1 MRKIII
7 FILAIIIVTF
17 VIPVIFT
24 NQRQIETMSRQE
36 EKIEEAEYEYSKYGT
51 IKLLHNLTGE
61 VEELDLDNYL
71 LGVVS
76 AEMPVGY
83 DIEALKAQAVVART
97 YTIYTTIH
105 NKNKH
110 ENADICDNSS
120 CCQAWISKEDRLN
133 KWEEDKREENWR
145 KIEEAV
151 SSTKGKIVTY
161 NGEPIN
167 AFFHSNSG
175 GTTEIPINVW
185 GGSNY
190 PYLQVIAT
198 SGEDNYSQ
206 YQSVVELTK
215 EEVLSRLKEKHEDAE
230 IDWKTEEPIKILE
243 YTESG
248 RVRTV
253 KVGNVNL
260 SGVEAR
266 SIFGLKSANFE
277 TKIEGEKVIFSV
289 KGYGHGV
296 GLSQTGSDSLA
307 KQGKNYEEII
317 KHFYKDIEIT
327 NY

>member
-7 FILAIIIVTF
+7 FVLAIIIFTF
-17 VIPVIFT
+17 VIPIVFT
-24 NQRQIETMSRQE
+24 NKRQIQIVSKTEQTKE
-36 EKIEEAEYEYSKYGT
+36 EVQYEYSKYNK
-51 IKLLHNLTGE
+51 IKLLHYATGE
-61 VEELDLDNYL
+61 TEELNLDDYL

-76 AEMPVGY
+76 AEMPAIY

-97 YTIYTTIH
+97 YTIYTMLH
-105 NKNKH
+105 NESKH
-110 ENADICDNSS
+110 EGADICDNSS

-175 GTTEIPINVW
+175 GTTEVPINVW
-185 GGSNY
+185 GGTEY
-190 PYLQVIAT
+190 PYLQVVAT

-206 YQSVVELTK
+206 YQSIVELTK
-215 EEVLSRLKEKHEDAE
+215 DEVLNKLKEKHNEAE
-230 IDWKTEEPIKILE
+230 INWNEEEPIKIVE

-248 RVRTV
+248 RVRTI
-253 KVGNVNL
+253 KVGNINL

-277 TKIEGEKVIFSV
+277 TKIDGEKVVFSV

-317 KHFYKDIEIT
+317 KHFYKDVEIT